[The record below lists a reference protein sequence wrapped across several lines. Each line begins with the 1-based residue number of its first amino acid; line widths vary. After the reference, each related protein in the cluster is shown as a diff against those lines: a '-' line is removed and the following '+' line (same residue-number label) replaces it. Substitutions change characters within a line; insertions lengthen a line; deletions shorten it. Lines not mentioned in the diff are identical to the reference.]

1 MAQIFSAL
9 TVPWNAFVGAFLYY
23 TFLTLLT
30 VGGADLPAVAM
41 AVIYLVPLAA
51 YAVFLVN
58 RAVRAL
64 AALPIDLGET
74 PHALA
79 R

>member
-1 MAQIFSAL
+1 MTQIINAL

-23 TFLTLLT
+23 TFLTLL
-30 VGGADLPAVAM
+30 VLGGADLPALAM
-41 AVIYLVPLAA
+41 IVSYSLPVVL
-51 YAVFLVN
+51 YGVFLVN
-58 RAVRAL
+58 RAVRVL